1 MVTPA
6 IIYEVISCRGQD
18 EQIAIT
24 LSFQP
29 QQVALDKKAEILGVH
44 HKLNPEMLRKVTPG
58 PQPFRAFS
66 RWWEVDQKLMTPAQV
81 RIQPLGHV
89 AKPTSSTFSQDCSF
103 L

>member
-81 RIQPLGHV
+81 TWEQASGTNTRRVSLGANPSV
-89 AKPTSSTFSQDCSF
+89 
-103 L
+103 